1 MDYKFKISTI
11 SNTNPKI
18 IMKKLLQA
26 AFRWAAFRLPLFL
39 ISFSVF
45 SQKKI
50 DTIYVN
56 SSSTTYLIFD
66 EAITLFNLGNTDY
79 QAQPASTNQSGV
91 ATQVLFLKAKSAN
104 AKPTT
109 LFLTHGNQIYEAYL
123 IYQEPLSKVFYD
135 YRGEEKRV
143 ETLKIKDD
151 NLMIDTRFKKLTS
164 LSPNVLF
171 KGYKSGIVLRCENLY
186 NDENGTYLKFLVDNE
201 SSITYEIDNVS
212 FSYISKMKKKAINRL
227 QSLGIEEVNALKSI
241 EPTKTIASQK
251 HTTYMYYVPLYATTD
266 NGNLQVIFR
275 EKNGLRNVSIDIPFK
290 KILRAEML

>member
-1 MDYKFKISTI
+1 MDYKFKILTI
-11 SNTNPKI
+11 SNISGTPPDHKI
-18 IMKKLLQA
+18 IMKKLL
-26 AFRWAAFRLPLFL
+26 LPLFL
-39 ISFSVF
+39 ISFSTF

-66 EAITLFNLGNTDY
+66 DAITLFNLGNTDY
-79 QAQPASTNQSGV
+79 QAQPATTNQVGI
-91 ATQVLFLKAKSAN
+91 AAQVLFLKAKSTS

-109 LFLTHGNQIYEAYL
+109 LFLTYGNKIYEAYL
-123 IYQEPLSKVFYD
+123 TYQEPISKAFYD
-135 YRGEEKRV
+135 YRGVEKRA
-143 ETLKIKDD
+143 ETLKMQDESS
-151 NLMIDTRFKKLTS
+151 LIDARFKKLAS

-171 KGYKSGIVLRCENLY
+171 KGYKSGIILKCESLY
-186 NDENGTYLKFLVDNE
+186 NDENGTYLKFLVNNE

-241 EPTKTIASQK
+241 EPTKIVATQK
-251 HTTYMYYVPLYATTD
+251 SNTFMYYIPLYATTE
-266 NGNLQVIFR
+266 NGSLQVIFR

-290 KILRAEML
+290 KILKAEML